1 MRDTMPWVHVGL
13 HDSQALTCL
22 GHDVAH
28 LGIVQQPPHF
38 LLPRQCCIAHHTP
51 FIMVTYSIQYLY
63 SRLRIGGSKMFEGML
78 QVVPATIVLAY

>member
-1 MRDTMPWVHVGL
+1 MRCVQLGL

-28 LGIVQQPPHF
+28 LGIVQQPPHL

-51 FIMVTYSIQYLY
+51 FGIAHHTPLNMATY
-63 SRLRIGGSKMFEGML
+63 RIPRAGLGFEG
-78 QVVPATIVLAY
+78 P